1 MQYAICFWVCLCAD
15 QKAQLI
21 IRYKLTDHVLKKMV
35 SEEHICVLGKTISW
49 KEVGK
54 HLLTDGDKLQSIE
67 NDHEK
72 VEKGQVMLE
81 EWQETLG
88 DGATY
93 DKLIEAMVNAEKMKE
108 ACTVCKMIKPGE

>member
-1 MQYAICFWVCLCAD
+1 M
-15 QKAQLI
+15 
-21 IRYKLTDHVLKKMV
+21 
-35 SEEHICVLGKTISW
+35 LGNTISW
-49 KEVGK
+49 KEVGEYLI
-54 HLLTDGDKLQSIE
+54 HRDKLQSIE